1 MQQQQ
6 SAQPPPATPP
16 ATAAASPLLA
26 QPNSSPSAHC
36 WCHRRWAQ
44 PRLALL
50 RLSEDLRSVERS
62 ALLECAGVEGT
73 QKNYMPLVLNT
84 IDGGGGDDE
93 LYLAV
98 QAQPLVVGRVDPA
111 SLACA
116 VVQQEERVD
125 PALGRVSAGSR
136 VGGPV

>member
-1 MQQQQ
+1 M
-6 SAQPPPATPP
+6 
-16 ATAAASPLLA
+16 
-26 QPNSSPSAHC
+26 
-36 WCHRRWAQ
+36 
-44 PRLALL
+44 
-50 RLSEDLRSVERS
+50 ERS

-73 QKNYMPLVLNT
+73 QKNYMPLVLNSGDGS